1 MPIKFGTSG
10 WRGIVSDEVTFAN
23 VRRCADAI
31 ARYVTQSPIPPFPHS
46 SAPPLLIIGHDARFL
61 GREFAIACAKVV
73 QQHGINVL
81 LTDRDCPTPAIA
93 WHIREK
99 KARGGINIT
108 ASHNPPE
115 YNGVKFSGPDG
126 APAPPEV
133 TKLIEQLISDSIPIQ
148 VSALSPQPSSK
159 TFDPRPSYFRQVR
172 RIVDFKLL
180 RRGRQRVV
188 VDTMHGAGRGYLDA
202 LLKEAGWQVES
213 LHENPDPLFGGYPPE
228 PAAEHLHELA
238 ARLRK
243 VGQAS
248 SLSNSSKRKL
258 EARATIGLAL
268 DGDADRYGVMDAD
281 GRIFTANQIL
291 ALTLYH
297 LAKNRGWKG
306 SAVRTVVT
314 SHMIDRVAEMFGV
327 KIHETPVGFK
337 YVGGI
342 MQREPVIVGGEES
355 NGLSVLGHV
364 PEKDGV
370 VACLLMAEL
379 VAAEKKSV
387 GAVLKELE
395 KKIGA
400 FHTDR
405 INARLDE
412 AGKERFLRKIA
423 EGFGEFAGKQVVNVI
438 LVDGHKFVLDDGS
451 WVAFR
456 ASGTE
461 PVIRCYI
468 EAHSKSECAKLRR
481 AIEALLK
488 E

>member
-10 WRGIVSDEVTFAN
+10 WRGIISDDITFAN

-31 ARYVTQSPIPPFPHS
+31 ARYVVQ
-46 SAPPLLIIGHDARFL
+46 APAPNTEPLLIIGHDTRFL
-61 GREFAIACAKVV
+61 GRPFALAAAEVCV
-73 QQHGINVL
+73 QHGLQVL

-133 TKLIEQLISDSIPIQ
+133 TKIIESLILENAGASERQSVRASLPRSHAPT
-148 VSALSPQPSSK
+148 LHE
-159 TFDPRPSYFRQVR
+159 FDPRPSYFRQVR

-202 LLKEAGWQVES
+202 LLKEAGWKVES
-213 LHENPDPLFGGYPPE
+213 LHQNPDPLFGGHPPE
-228 PAAEHLHELA
+228 PAAEHLSELA
-238 ARLRK
+238 ARVKKSR
-243 VGQAS
+243 A
-248 SLSNSSKRKL
+248 KL
-258 EARATIGLAL
+258 GLAL
-268 DGDADRYGVMDAD
+268 DGDADRYGIMDAD

-297 LAKNRGWKG
+297 LAKNRGWCG

-364 PEKDGV
+364 PEKDGII
-370 VACLLMAEL
+370 ACLLMAEL
-379 VAAEKKSV
+379 VAAEKKSI

-412 AGKERFLRKIA
+412 AGKQRLLQQIA

-468 EAHSKSECAKLRR
+468 EAHSKSACAHLRR
-481 AIEALLK
+481 AIEELLK
-488 E
+488 G